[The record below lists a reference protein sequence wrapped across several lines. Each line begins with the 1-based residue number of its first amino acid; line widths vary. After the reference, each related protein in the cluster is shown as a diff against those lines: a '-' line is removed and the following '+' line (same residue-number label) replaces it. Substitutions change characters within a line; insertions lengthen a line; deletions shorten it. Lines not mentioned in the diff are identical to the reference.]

1 MESYQ
6 GVFQFCDTSIQHETT
21 PTMTE
26 YPEQPTEENPEQPQM
41 GSMMTEDPD
50 PPANQATEDEP
61 EGFLV
66 EEEWHCI
73 ESGGEVVVN
82 ADGEM
87 ICYT

>member
-1 MESYQ
+1 
-6 GVFQFCDTSIQHETT
+6 
-21 PTMTE
+21 
-26 YPEQPTEENPEQPQM
+26 M

-66 EEEWHCI
+66 EVEWHCI